1 MTQRPSQP
9 PTLDADER
17 ALAKA
22 LPRLHGRTAPGPDL
36 DASILAAAQAAVH
49 PVKPSRA
56 AVRPRI
62 RWIGP
67 TALAASVLLAVGM
80 AWQLRPLPRLQ
91 SPQPAASSDMAD
103 TASVRGI
110 ESAPYDRPMPNV
122 PAKVAPAET
131 TAPARPQAMPPSIDS
146 QEASA
151 ASQDRS
157 LQPPAPARAAT
168 DAPAAESVA
177 ASPPPA
183 APAPP
188 PPAAVLSAEASPR
201 NDASA
206 VSPGSTL
213 DTQAADRTLRAPT
226 APAAA
231 ASTSSDAMARDAA
244 TSGGANKPGMIGQ
257 AQRPATKALAPA
269 PAFPVLRHEAKMAAD
284 AGFVDDPDADIPP
297 ATVDSP
303 AVRDAWL
310 RRIGELLEQGKLHEA
325 KASLAEFRRRYPAAV
340 LPSRSHALEIEP

>member
-1 MTQRPSQP
+1 MIQRPPQP
-9 PTLDADER
+9 PPLDAEER

-67 TALAASVLLAVGM
+67 AALAASVVLAVGM

-91 SPQPAASSDMAD
+91 AAQPAATSDLAN
-103 TASVRGI
+103 TASVRRI
-110 ESAPYDRPMPNV
+110 ESAPYARPMPNV
-122 PAKVAPAET
+122 QSKVAPAEIS
-131 TAPARPQAMPPSIDS
+131 APARPQAMPPAIDS
-146 QEASA
+146 QEASTS
-151 ASQDRS
+151 SQDRS
-157 LQPPAPARAAT
+157 LQTPADRRAAT
-168 DAPAAESVA
+168 DLSADESAA
-177 ASPPPA
+177 ASTPPPP
-183 APAPP
+183 PAPP
-188 PPAAVLSAEASPR
+188 PPAAAIAAKAAPGVEATT
-201 NDASA
+201 AS
-206 VSPGSTL
+206 SGNTL
-213 DTQAADRTLRAPT
+213 DTQAVDRTLGARTA

-231 ASTSSDAMARDAA
+231 ASSTNDAMLRDAA
-244 TSGGANKPGMIGQ
+244 PAGGANKPGTIGQ
-257 AQRPATKALAPA
+257 AQQPAAKALAPPPA
-269 PAFPVLRHEAKMAAD
+269 PPALRNEAKMAAD
-284 AGFVDDPDADIPP
+284 VVDDHDDDVPP

-310 RRIGELLEQGKLHEA
+310 HRIGELLEQGKRLEA

-340 LPSRSHALEIEP
+340 LPSRLHALEIEP